1 MCLAQSL
8 IVALA
13 SRLQGESRQ
22 PRIPVA
28 TQK

>member
-13 SRLQGESRQ
+13 SRLQSETRQ
-22 PRIPVA
+22 PRIPIA
-28 TQK
+28 TQT